1 MDAESRNDISSPKT
15 AEIGISNKKKR
26 PWGKFL
32 GWTAVGFWLVMMGM
46 LVQRQN
52 CAQSPPPFA
61 EIPLPPML
69 EENGKVP
76 AEEEWMGIYFQG
88 SKIGWLYVASE
99 PQENGYTVREES
111 RMHLKVMDTSQK
123 VWTKTTCWTDNTFA
137 LTSFDFQ
144 MRSDVIS
151 LVVSGEIKGK
161 TLYLDIQ
168 SAGKVQKKEIS
179 FPRRPYLFI
188 NLRPYLFYQGF
199 EVGKSL
205 RFPVVLPSTLNQAE
219 VVLTIEAE
227 EDITVH
233 DEVWR
238 AFRIKQ
244 SFAGIEVTSW
254 YDKQGRP
261 LKEVSPM
268 GFTMLREDARMALQ
282 GIEEGGDMADV
293 IASTMVSTDRE
304 LPEPS
309 SLQYIHMSLNG
320 IEPFAF
326 DLDGGRQHLQDSILE
341 IFKEDLE
348 PSLSITIPVEDKAF
362 KTSLK
367 ATPFVQSDDQRIQK
381 LSREIV
387 GEERDGIKVAGLL
400 MDWVY
405 QNLEKRPT
413 VSLPS
418 ALEVLD
424 LGAGDCNEHAVLMAA
439 LARAVGLPAKL
450 VVGIVY
456 LENGF
461 YYHAWTEVWVGK
473 WVTLDPVMSQFPAD
487 VTHVKFV
494 EGGLEEQIRMA
505 QVIGKLSINILE
517 YR

>member
-1 MDAESRNDISSPKT
+1 METKSRNDISSQKT
-15 AEIGISNKKKR
+15 AEREISFEKKK
-26 PWGKFL
+26 PWGKFF
-32 GWTAVGFWLVMMGM
+32 GWAAVGFWLVMMGM

-61 EIPLPPML
+61 DVPLPAML
-69 EENGKVP
+69 EEDGTVG
-76 AEEEWMGIYFQG
+76 AEEEWMGIYFRG
-88 SKIGWLYVASE
+88 SKIGWIHVASE
-99 PQENGYTVREES
+99 LQENGYIVREES
-111 RMHLKVMDTSQK
+111 RMHLKVMDTSQRI
-123 VWTKTTCWTDNTFA
+123 WTKTTCWTDNTFA
-137 LTSFDFQ
+137 LNSFDFQ
-144 MRSDVIS
+144 MKSDVIS
-151 LVVSGEIKGK
+151 LVVSGEIRGK

-179 FPRRPYLFI
+179 CPRRPYLFI

-205 RFPVVLPSTLNQAE
+205 RFPVVLPSTLNQSE
-219 VVLTIEAE
+219 VVITIEEE

-254 YDKQGRP
+254 YDKEGRP

-268 GFTMLREDARMALQ
+268 GFTMLREDARTALQ
-282 GIEEGGDMADV
+282 GVEEGGDMVDI

-309 SLQYIHMSLNG
+309 SLQYIHLSLKG
-320 IEPFAF
+320 IDPLVF
-326 DLDGGRQHLQDSILE
+326 DLEGGRQHLQGSTLE

-348 PSLSITIPVEDKAF
+348 PSLSITVPVEDKAF
-362 KTSLK
+362 ETSLK
-367 ATPFVQSDDQRIQK
+367 ATPFVQSDDERIQK

-387 GEERDGIKVAGLL
+387 GEERDGVKVAGLL

-424 LGAGDCNEHAVLMAA
+424 LEAGDCNEHAVLMAA

-473 WVTLDPVMSQFPAD
+473 WMSLDPVMSQFPAD
-487 VTHVKFV
+487 ITHVKFI
-494 EGGLEEQIRMA
+494 EGGLEQQIRMT
-505 QVIGKLSINILE
+505 QVIGKLSIDILE